1 MKKSYNLIV
10 SGGGFSGVAAAL
22 AAARCGLS
30 VMIFDKSNCFGGAAV
45 NCLVNPF
52 MPYWTHLPETN
63 EKINLSRGIFA
74 EIHNEL
80 EKNNALRGE
89 SFNEE
94 YLKLILNRMLIK
106 EGVSILFNTNLVDA
120 DVSGGNVKSITVV
133 NKSGTQKYYADYFI
147 DATGDGDL
155 AVLCGCPY
163 HIGRADDGLC
173 QPMTLCFRVCGVDT
187 EKFMGRIKEIN
198 KLYTQF
204 KAEGK
209 IKNPREDILAFVVP
223 TDGIIHFN
231 TTRIVKKCP
240 TNAEDIT
247 MAEIEAREQAFE
259 LFEFLKEN
267 FDVFKNVQMLMTA
280 AEIGVRESR
289 MIEGDYILT
298 QEDLVSCR
306 KFDDSIAVGN
316 YDIDIHNPEGSGTS
330 HYFFKPGEYYTIPY
344 RCLTPKNTENL
355 LVAGRCIS
363 STHEAQASYRIMP
376 ICCTLGQAAGTAAAV
391 AKESMCS
398 VRNIDI
404 SKVQNI
410 LKENGAKYN

>member
-267 FDVFKNVQMLMTA
+267 FDVFKNAQMLMTA